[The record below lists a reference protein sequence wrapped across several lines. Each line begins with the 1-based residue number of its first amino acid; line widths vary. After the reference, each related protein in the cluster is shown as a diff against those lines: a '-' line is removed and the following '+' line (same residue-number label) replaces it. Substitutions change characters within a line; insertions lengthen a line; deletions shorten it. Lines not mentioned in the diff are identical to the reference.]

1 MGLIFKLIKKIT
13 YTIGQLMYQLRL
25 AKALFYFCSSGTWSD
40 QSTVVKGCA
49 SKAIC
54 DTATSVGDVQDISCC
69 EGNLCNGD
77 KTVTQSFIQSV
88 TQSFVYNNAKDVE
101 FNDAKSRKKSFMDN
115 DADSVI

>member
-1 MGLIFKLIKKIT
+1 
-13 YTIGQLMYQLRL
+13 MYQLRL

-54 DTATSVGDVQDISCC
+54 DTASSVGDVQDISCC
-69 EGNLCNGD
+69 EGNLYNGD
-77 KTVTQSFIQSV
+77 KTVIQSFMYNGDKSVTQSFIQSV

-101 FNDAKSRKKSFMDN
+101 FKDAKSR
-115 DADSVI
+115 